1 MAVMRIEGDCTKD
14 VTNTGPSRSAM
25 MHHMN
30 AELPKPIQR
39 TLATLAA
46 RAHEAA
52 LHRAL
57 TGLSRD
63 FDRWKRAEI
72 DSLAL
77 ADRIHEFHDGPNREI
92 YLRYNGK
99 TDPRV
104 CSLLAR
110 ELIPPEVMPYLAS
123 A

>member
-1 MAVMRIEGDCTKD
+1 
-14 VTNTGPSRSAM
+14 M

-30 AELPKPIQR
+30 AELPMPIQR
-39 TLATLAA
+39 TLATLTA

-57 TGLSRD
+57 TGLSRE
-63 FDRWKRAEI
+63 FDRWRRAEI
-72 DSLAL
+72 DSLEL

-99 TDPRV
+99 TDLRV
-104 CSLLAR
+104 LVSHAVHEGLLAR
-110 ELIPPEVMPYLAS
+110 ESIPPEVMPYLAS
-123 A
+123 ALQFYEGR